1 MATKYKKRNYEG
13 KLDSIYMYDDADS
26 SVNWSIPIDEAN
38 RHYQEYLEWAKTNT
52 IEDADGLTWDDI
64 RNERNKDYQEYLEW
78 SKSNTIDP
86 VDSLTWADIRSTR
99 DGILKSTDWTMTT
112 GATVDQA
119 QWAAYRQVIR
129 DIPQTYKDKT
139 PDDVVWPTQPSTAGP
154 NS

>member
-64 RNERNKDYQEYLEW
+64 RNERN
-78 SKSNTIDP
+78 
-86 VDSLTWADIRSTR
+86 R
-99 DGILKSTDWTMTT
+99 ILQTTDWTMTT

-154 NS
+154 NT

>member
-26 SVNWSIPIDEAN
+26 SVNWSIPIDEVN

-52 IEDADGLTWDDI
+52 IEDADGLTWNDI
-64 RNERNKDYQEYLEW
+64 RNERN
-78 SKSNTIDP
+78 
-86 VDSLTWADIRSTR
+86 R
-99 DGILKSTDWTMTT
+99 ILQTTDWTMTT
-112 GATVDQA
+112 GATVDLA

-154 NS
+154 NT

>member
-1 MATKYKKRNYEG
+1 MAYPTDPIYK
-13 KLDSIYMYDDADS
+13 L
-26 SVNWSIPIDEAN
+26 VNGIDGTPTCVITIKDGVYLSIPIDEAN
-38 RHYQEYLEWAKTNT
+38 TDYQEYLEWAKTNT
-52 IEDADGLTWDDI
+52 AEAADDTLTWDDI
-64 RNERNKDYQEYLEW
+64 RE
-78 SKSNTIDP
+78 
-86 VDSLTWADIRSTR
+86 TR
-99 DGILKSTDWTMTT
+99 DQILRDTDWTMTT

>member
-1 MATKYKKRNYEG
+1 MTTTYKLYSVADTGGKTHNYVIKNG
-13 KLDSIYMYDDADS
+13 S
-26 SVNWSIPIDEAN
+26 SFIPFDESN
-38 RHYQEYLEWAKTNT
+38 TDYQEYLAWVAEGNT
-52 IEDADGLTWDDI
+52 AEAADEDTLTWDDI
-64 RNERNKDYQEYLEW
+64 R
-78 SKSNTIDP
+78 
-86 VDSLTWADIRSTR
+86 STR
-99 DGILKSTDWTMTT
+99 DQILRSTDWTMTT

>member
-1 MATKYKKRNYEG
+1 MNITYAKYIDENGDLTTAEKASYLNIKIDNG
-13 KLDSIYMYDDADS
+13 VLTC
-26 SVNWSIPIDEAN
+26 VPIDTAN
-38 RHYQEYLEWAKTNT
+38 SHYNECKAQ
-52 IEDADGLTWDDI
+52 IDAGTLVPQSGKPELTW
-64 RNERNKDYQEYLEW
+64 EE
-78 SKSNTIDP
+78 
-86 VDSLTWADIRSTR
+86 IRSTR
-99 DGILKSTDWTMTT
+99 NQILRDTDWTMTT